1 MAVQKWT
8 IDTGHST
15 VGFWVRHL
23 MVTKIHG
30 AFTKWIGSVE
40 LDEEEPTRSS
50 VEVQI
55 DVASIDTKEAQRD
68 AHLRSPDFFDA
79 EKHPH
84 ITFKS
89 TSIERAGEGHFYVK
103 GDLTIRGVTRSITLD
118 VEDGGRAKHP
128 MTGDARAGFSAHT
141 SIKRADFGL
150 TWNAMLDAGG
160 VAVGDKVEINTEI
173 QAFRPA

>member
-1 MAVQKWT
+1 MAVQNWT

-15 VGFWVRHL
+15 VAFWVRHL
-23 MVTKIHG
+23 MVSKVHG

-40 LDEEEPTRSS
+40 LDEEDPTRSRA
-50 VEVQI
+50 EVQI

-79 EKHPH
+79 EKHPR

-89 TSIERAGEGHFYVK
+89 TSIERADDGHFHVT
-103 GDLTIRGVTRSITLD
+103 GELTIRGVTRSVTLD

-128 MTGDARAGFSAHT
+128 MTGDMRAGFSAQT

-150 TWNAMLDAGG
+150 TWHAVLEAGG
-160 VAVGDKVEINTEI
+160 LAVSDKVEIYAEI
-173 QAFRPA
+173 QASRSA